1 MRRNTLILLAVIAV
15 LGGILAI
22 QRIDFGPQ
30 APSIAKWDGEPDK
43 VVIRKP
49 ATPAKSATSETSGE
63 SERSQGEKL
72 LLRQKDG
79 KWRVSSKDY
88 PADTAKVQRM
98 LNRLEEI
105 GRLEV
110 VSTRAD
116 EYDRYELN
124 EEKALKVSVFEGDS
138 LLRELYLGKSS
149 SVARKTY
156 ARQPG
161 KERVFLVDRRMK
173 RAFDTSVSALRDK
186 TIVEIDRDALQRIE
200 INSQLGPSVTLR
212 PAESEQEKSGE
223 TGEQGKGEQDR
234 EEQKLLWRVEGA
246 GQDVSQERITAFFR
260 TVSPLSANSFNTG
273 TPEKEQ
279 LCTFTFVLKE
289 GSEKTVT
296 VYRGGKPGTYPA
308 VASTSPYPFL
318 LSAGDLEAMLLE
330 IEKLMPESLRNE
342 GASGSNGP
350 AIQTQAQTPAQTP

>member
-30 APSIAKWDGEPDK
+30 APSISEWDGEPDK
-43 VVIRKP
+43 IVIRKP
-49 ATPAKSATSETSGE
+49 AASPKSATSDTAEE
-63 SERSQGEKL
+63 SEKSKGEKL
-72 LLRQKDG
+72 LLRKKEG
-79 KWRVSSKDY
+79 EWRVSSNDY
-88 PADTAKVQRM
+88 PADSAKVQRM

-116 EYDRYELN
+116 EYDRYELTQ
-124 EEKALKVSVFEGDS
+124 EKALKVSVFEGDS

-173 RAFDTSVSALRDK
+173 RAFDTSVPALRDK
-186 TIVEIDRDALQRIE
+186 TIAEIKRDALQRVE
-200 INSQLGPSVTLR
+200 IDSQWGPSVTLR
-212 PAESEQEKSGE
+212 PAKSQQEQSGQSAGEEEAKSGDE
-223 TGEQGKGEQDR
+223 KPE
-234 EEQKLLWRVEGA
+234 LLWQVEGA
-246 GQDVSQERITAFFR
+246 GEDVSQDRITAFFR
-260 TVSPLSANSFNTG
+260 TVAPLSANSFNTG
-273 TPEKEQ
+273 PPEKER
-279 LCTFTFVLKE
+279 LCTLTFVPKE
-289 GSEKTVT
+289 GDEKTVK

-308 VASTSPYPFL
+308 VASTSPHPFL

-330 IEKLMPESLRNE
+330 LKELMPKSLRE
-342 GASGSNGP
+342 GGQSGPSGP
-350 AIQTQAQTPAQTP
+350 AVQAPAQAP